1 MDMNCTRLLT
11 AFIKIVCTA
20 FFLTLLFPGISQA
33 ATTVMRADNS
43 SAVSCPTVG
52 DVTNQSLL
60 IVLLDRSGSLIIQ
73 PGATDPN
80 GYSTSITKAL
90 ADLWP
95 GKMAVIPFSGDATPV
110 LGPTNLADQGPR
122 EQLKNAVQNYPIS
135 GNTPLDPALQK
146 ALALMN
152 GAAPGSRVVIVT
164 DGSPTPATINNVN
177 QIDDITKNLIPK
189 FCSKGVSVSAFGL
202 TLDLTQS
209 DGQIADHLL
218 STIARGTGGA
228 YTNVR
233 NTQDLAHVVIKLY
246 ADWQHLVFIQATT
259 SNNGYAIPI
268 DTYAKKI
275 AFVTFRTD
283 SNYKITLSG
292 PSKQVIPNQVLQ
304 RSTDRHYE
312 IDNLVVSAINQPG
325 SYTIQVGG
333 DSGAQAYALVETRLH
348 AKLLK
353 PDAQTT
359 AYIGQSLQIEA
370 QLVNDTTPIVPQA
383 NEATMNAHIVVQSAG
398 QTSYSTDVELTQ
410 VKDNPSFTGAIKLP
424 GPVGDITVTIEAV
437 YRQIPVEASQAQI
450 TIPLKVAPAKP
461 APVKP
466 VVVPA
471 CNLNCYWQRY
481 SNLVI
486 GALPILLLLLLFLF
500 WRLRKGPKGILRQG
514 HVEEQLA
521 GLRRPLGH
529 RLFQKS
535 KLSAKELQDAG
546 FAFAD
551 MQFMLD
557 FSSGTCS
564 VTTDS
569 DTLGILIK
577 KNAGL
582 QAVTRT
588 GGAVDLED
596 GDAIQVKGCPPA
608 TFKED
613 EDTTIL

>member
-1 MDMNCTRLLT
+1 MNYTRLLT
-11 AFIKIVCTA
+11 AFMRFVCIA

-33 ATTVMRADNS
+33 ATTATQADNA

-110 LGPTNLADQGPR
+110 LGPANLADQGQR
-122 EQLKNAVQNYPIS
+122 DQLKNAIQNYPIG

-146 ALALMN
+146 ALDLMN

-164 DGSPTPATINNVN
+164 DGSPTPDTINNVN
-177 QIDDITKNLIPK
+177 QVDDITNNLIPK
-189 FCSKGVSVSAFGL
+189 FCKKGISVSAFGL
-202 TLDLTQS
+202 TLDLGQS
-209 DGQIADHLL
+209 DGQTADHLL
-218 STIARGTGGA
+218 STIARGTDGV

-259 SNNGYAIPI
+259 SNSGYAIPI

-283 SNYKITLSG
+283 SNYKITLDG
-292 PSKQVIPNQVLQ
+292 PNRQVIPDQVLQ

-325 SYTIQVGG
+325 SYTIQASG

-370 QLVNDTTPIVPQA
+370 ELVNDTTPIVPQA

-410 VKDNPSFTGAIKLP
+410 VKDSPSFTGAIKLP
-424 GPVGDITVTIEAV
+424 GPAGDVTVTIQAV

-450 TIPLKVAPAKP
+450 TIPLKA

-466 VVVPA
+466 NRPKPPVIPPCSVS
-471 CNLNCYWQRY
+471 CYWQRY

-500 WRLRKGPKGILRQG
+500 WRLRKGPEGILRQG
-514 HVEEQLA
+514 NVEESLA
-521 GLRRPLGH
+521 GLRRPLGR

-535 KLSAKELQDAG
+535 VLSSKELEAAG
-546 FAFAD
+546 FTFAGAH
-551 MQFMLD
+551 FTLN
-557 FSSGTCS
+557 FSGGTCT
-564 VTTDS
+564 VNNNS
-569 DTLGILIK
+569 DTQGVLIK
-577 KNAGL
+577 KKVGL
-582 QAVTRT
+582 PQEVTRS
-588 GGAVDLED
+588 GGGGELEY
-596 GDAIQVKGCPPA
+596 GDALQVSGCPPA
-608 TFKED
+608 FFKEE
-613 EDTTIL
+613 EDTTSI